1 MTERVLLIGLDGG
14 TFATLDSLIDE
25 GIMPFL
31 KEFVAAGVRAT
42 LRSVI
47 PPLTPPGWTSLVTGR
62 TPGNHGVI
70 DFFRFE
76 SPDTHYLRLVDSRD
90 VKCET
95 IWSILGRQGLRST
108 VLNFPL
114 MTPPRPLAGNA
125 VPGWAPWRHLPRL
138 CFPRGLYDK
147 LKAVPG
153 FNVQELAMDLKLEG
167 KAIEGSAKDEYEDW
181 ILFHIRRERQWFE
194 ILRYLMQE
202 DPCDLTAVLFDGVD
216 KLQHLL
222 WRFIDPTYVPA
233 HPSIREQKIREL
245 CLNYFRQLDGLLA
258 EAVAMAG
265 PKASVFLAS
274 DHGFG
279 PSTEVFYLNAWLHQ
293 QGYLVWSASAF
304 EDTSEAGRLGL
315 GRISQ
320 TPSMIDWSRTTAYGL
335 TPSSNGVHV
344 DVTGR
349 RGRQGIEPAAYEAL
363 RARLQDQLCQLTD
376 PTTGERVVSQA
387 LTREEAFPGA
397 QMERAPDLT
406 LSIRDGGFVSILKSD
421 VVLKPRPEV
430 VGTHRPEGIF
440 IAQGPRIRRGLK
452 LPALS
457 ITDVAPTLLYTLDLA
472 VPRDMEGRVAEQIF
486 EAAVLQQRPIRV
498 GESTQVPGA
507 FPQWLAHQEAHP
519 DDQEGEAQVLE
530 RLKNLGYVE

>member
-14 TFATLDSLIDE
+14 TFATLDPLMDE

-31 KEFVAAGVRAT
+31 KEFVAAGVRGT
-42 LRSVI
+42 LCSVI

-62 TPGNHGVI
+62 TPGNHGVM

-76 SPDTHYLRLVDSRD
+76 SPNTHYLRLVDSRY

-95 IWSILGRQGLRST
+95 IWSILSRQRLRAT

-114 MTPPRPLAGNA
+114 MTPPRPLAGNT

-138 CFPRGLYDK
+138 CFPRDLYDK
-147 LKAVPG
+147 IKTVRG

-167 KAIEGSAKDEYEDW
+167 KAIEGSAKEEYEQW

-222 WRFIDPTYVPA
+222 WRFLDPAYVPA
-233 HPSIREQKIREL
+233 RPSIWEQNIRAL
-245 CLNYFRQLDGLLA
+245 CLDYFRQLDGLMA

-265 PKASVFLAS
+265 PEASVFLVS

-279 PSTEVFYLNAWLHQ
+279 PSTEVFYLNAWLHR
-293 QGYLVWSASAF
+293 QGYLAWGADAL

-335 TPSSNGVHV
+335 TPSSNGVHI
-344 DVTGR
+344 DVAGR
-349 RGRQGIEPAAYEAL
+349 RGHQGVDPEAYELL
-363 RARLQDQLCQLTD
+363 RTRLRDELCQLTD
-376 PTTGERVVSQA
+376 PATGERSVPQVW
-387 LTREEAFPGA
+387 TREEAFPGG
-397 QMERAPDLT
+397 QMARAPNLT
-406 LSIRDGGFVSILKSD
+406 LSLRDGGFVSILKSD

-440 IAQGPRIRRGLK
+440 MAKGPGIRRGFP
-452 LPALS
+452 LPDLS
-457 ITDVAPTLLYTLDLA
+457 ITDVTPTLLHTLGLP
-472 VPRDMEGRVAEQIF
+472 VPRDLEGHVAELIF
-486 EAAVLQQRPIRV
+486 EPATLQQRPIRQ
-498 GESTQVPGA
+498 GEPTHIPEA
-507 FPQWLAHQEAHP
+507 FPQWPSQQE
-519 DDQEGEAQVLE
+519 DQDGEAQVLD
-530 RLKNLGYVE
+530 RLRNLGYVE

>member
-14 TFATLDSLIDE
+14 TFATLDPLMDE

-31 KEFVAAGVRAT
+31 KEFVAAGVRGP

-62 TPGNHGVI
+62 TPGNHGVM

-95 IWSILGRQGLRST
+95 IWSILARQGLRAT

-138 CFPRGLYDK
+138 CFPRDLYDK
-147 LKAVPG
+147 IKTVPG

-167 KAIEGSAKDEYEDW
+167 KAIEGSAEEEYEDW

-222 WRFIDPTYVPA
+222 WRFIDPAYVRA
-233 HPSIREQKIREL
+233 HPSVWEQNIREL

-265 PKASVFLAS
+265 PDASVFLAS

-279 PSTEVFYLNAWLHQ
+279 PSTEVFYLNTWLHQ
-293 QGYLVWSASAF
+293 QGYLAWGADAQ
-304 EDTSEAGRLGL
+304 EDTSEAGRLGV

-320 TPSMIDWSRTTAYGL
+320 TPSMIDWSRTTVYGL
-335 TPSSNGVHV
+335 TPSSNGVHI
-344 DVTGR
+344 DVAGR
-349 RGRQGIEPAAYEAL
+349 RGQ
-363 RARLQDQLCQLTD
+363 
-376 PTTGERVVSQA
+376 
-387 LTREEAFPGA
+387 PGH
-397 QMERAPDLT
+397 R
-406 LSIRDGGFVSILKSD
+406 SGGV
-421 VVLKPRPEV
+421 
-430 VGTHRPEGIF
+430 
-440 IAQGPRIRRGLK
+440 
-452 LPALS
+452 
-457 ITDVAPTLLYTLDLA
+457 
-472 VPRDMEGRVAEQIF
+472 
-486 EAAVLQQRPIRV
+486 
-498 GESTQVPGA
+498 
-507 FPQWLAHQEAHP
+507 
-519 DDQEGEAQVLE
+519 
-530 RLKNLGYVE
+530 

>member
-1 MTERVLLIGLDGG
+1 MTDRVLLIGLDGG
-14 TFATLDSLIDE
+14 TFATLDPLMDE

-31 KEFVAAGVRAT
+31 KDFVAAGVRGT

-62 TPGNHGVI
+62 TPGNHGVM

-95 IWSILGRQGLRST
+95 IWSMLSRQGLKAT

-125 VPGWAPWRHLPRL
+125 VPGWAPWRYLPRL
-138 CFPRGLYDK
+138 CFPRDLYGK
-147 LKAVPG
+147 IKTVPG

-167 KAIEGSAKDEYEDW
+167 KAIEGSAKEEYEDW

-222 WRFIDPTYVPA
+222 WRFIDPAYVPV
-233 HPSIREQKIREL
+233 HPSVWEQKIRDL
-245 CLNYFRQLDGLLA
+245 CLDYFRQLDGLIA
-258 EAVAMAG
+258 EAVAMVG
-265 PKASVFLAS
+265 PEASVFLAS

-293 QGYLVWSASAF
+293 QGYLAWGADAL

-320 TPSMIDWSRTTAYGL
+320 TPSMLDWSRTMAYGL

-344 DVTGR
+344 DVAGR
-349 RGRQGIEPAAYEAL
+349 RGHQGIDPDEYEAL
-363 RARLQDQLCQLTD
+363 RARLKEQLCQLTD
-376 PTTGERVVSQA
+376 PATGERVVSHV
-387 LTREEAFPGA
+387 LTREEAFPGG

-440 IAQGPRIRRGLK
+440 MAKGPRICQRLA
-452 LPALS
+452 LPMLS
-457 ITDVAPTLLYTLDLA
+457 ITDVATTLLYTLGLE
-472 VPRDMEGRVAEQIF
+472 VPRDLEGRVVEQLF
-486 EAAVLQQRPIRV
+486 LPASLRERPIRV
-498 GESTQVPGA
+498 GNPTHIPVA
-507 FPQWLAHQEAHP
+507 FPEGP
-519 DDQEGEAQVLE
+519 ERREDDEGEAQVLE

>member
-1 MTERVLLIGLDGG
+1 MSDRVLLIGLDGG
-14 TFATLDSLIDE
+14 TFATLDPLMDQ

-31 KEFVAAGVRAT
+31 KGFVAAGVRAT

-47 PPLTPPGWTSLVTGR
+47 PPLTPPGWTSLITGR
-62 TPGNHGVI
+62 TPGNHGVM

-95 IWSILGRQGLRST
+95 LWSIVGRQGLRAT

-138 CFPRGLYDK
+138 CFPRDLYERIK
-147 LKAVPG
+147 TVPG

-167 KAIEGSAKDEYEDW
+167 KAIEGSAKEEYEDW

-222 WRFIDPTYVPA
+222 WRFIDPASMAV
-233 HPSIREQKIREL
+233 HPSPWEHNIREL
-245 CLNYFRQLDGLLA
+245 CLSYFRQLDELLA
-258 EAVAMAG
+258 QTVAMAG
-265 PKASVFLAS
+265 PSAWVFLAS

-279 PSTEVFYLNAWLHQ
+279 PSTEVFYLNTWLHQ
-293 QGYLVWSASAF
+293 QGYLAWGADAA
-304 EDTSEAGRLGL
+304 EDTSEAGRLGV

-335 TPSSNGVHV
+335 TPSSNGVHI
-344 DVTGR
+344 DVAGR
-349 RGRQGIEPAAYEAL
+349 RGRSGIDPQEYETL
-363 RARLQDQLCQLTD
+363 RSRLQDQLYHITD
-376 PTTGERVVSQA
+376 AVTGERVISEVW
-387 LTREEAFPGA
+387 TRETAFPGA
-397 QMERAPDLT
+397 QVGRAPDLT
-406 LSIRDGGFVSILKSD
+406 LSLRDGGFVSILKSD

-440 IAQGPRIRRGLK
+440 VAKGPGSRSGLA
-452 LPALS
+452 LRDLS
-457 ITDVAPTLLYTLDLA
+457 ITDVAPTLLYALGLP
-472 VPRDMEGRVAEQIF
+472 VPRDLEGHVAEPIF
-486 EAAVLQQRPIRV
+486 APAMLQQRPVRA
-498 GESTQVPGA
+498 GEPTVVPEA
-507 FPQWLAHQEAHP
+507 FPPWPPHQE
-519 DDQEGEAQVLE
+519 DQEGEAQVLE
-530 RLKNLGYVE
+530 RLRNLGYVE

>member
-1 MTERVLLIGLDGG
+1 MTDRVLLIGLDGG
-14 TFATLDSLIDE
+14 TFATLDPLMDE

-31 KEFVAAGVRAT
+31 KEFVAAGVRGP

-62 TPGNHGVI
+62 TPGNHGVM

-95 IWSILGRQGLRST
+95 IWSILSRQGLRAT

-138 CFPRGLYDK
+138 CFPRDLYDK
-147 LKAVPG
+147 IKTVPG

-167 KAIEGSAKDEYEDW
+167 KAIEGSAKEEYEDW

-222 WRFIDPTYVPA
+222 WRFIDPAYVPA
-233 HPSIREQKIREL
+233 HPSVWEQNIREL
-245 CLNYFRQLDGLLA
+245 CLNYFRQLDELLA
-258 EAVAMAG
+258 EAVAMVG
-265 PKASVFLAS
+265 PEASVFLAS

-279 PSTEVFYLNAWLHQ
+279 PSTEVFYLNTWLHQ
-293 QGYLVWSASAF
+293 QGYLAWGADAQ
-304 EDTSEAGRLGL
+304 EDTSEAGRLGV

-320 TPSMIDWSRTTAYGL
+320 TPSMIDWSRTTVYGL
-335 TPSSNGVHV
+335 TPSSNGIHI
-344 DVTGR
+344 DVAGR
-349 RGRQGIEPAAYEAL
+349 RGRQGTDPEAYEAL
-363 RARLQDQLCQLTD
+363 RARLQDQLGQLTD
-376 PTTGERVVSQA
+376 PVTGERVVSQV
-387 LTREEAFPGA
+387 LMREVAFPGE
-397 QMERAPDLT
+397 QMGRAPDLT

-440 IAQGPRIRRGLK
+440 MAKGPGIRCGLP
-452 LPALS
+452 LPELS
-457 ITDVAPTLLYTLDLA
+457 ITDVAPTLLHILGLPVPQDL
-472 VPRDMEGRVAEQIF
+472 EGHVAELIF
-486 EAAVLQQRPIRV
+486 EPAALQQRPIRE
-498 GESTQVPGA
+498 GEPTRVPEA
-507 FPQWLAHQEAHP
+507 FPQWPSPQE
-519 DDQEGEAQVLE
+519 DQDGEAQVLE
-530 RLKNLGYVE
+530 RLRNLGYVE